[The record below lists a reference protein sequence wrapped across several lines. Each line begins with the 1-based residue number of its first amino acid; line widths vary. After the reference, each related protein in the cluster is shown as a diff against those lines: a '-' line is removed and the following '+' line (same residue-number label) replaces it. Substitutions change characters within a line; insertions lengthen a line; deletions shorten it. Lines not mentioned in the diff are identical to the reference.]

1 MNCVESMFSVREKPW
16 HYELTKD
23 VTKIIQTAPTSA
35 DALKYAGLDWTV
47 DPKPIYDAFGNEIA
61 NFKANTRSSDN
72 SVLGIVTD
80 RYKIV
85 QNAEAF
91 DFTDSLIGG
100 DVRYETAG
108 SLKNGK
114 TIWLLAKMGEKNILG
129 DTFEPYVCFT
139 NSHDGTG
146 AIKVCMTPI
155 RVVCNNTLNL
165 ALSSAQRMWSTR
177 HMGDISAKLYEAQ
190 HTLGLA
196 EDYMDALSTDIERL
210 ANKPISNDEIKEI
223 LDELFPINEDDS
235 QIKKDRAKNARDN
248 IMVCYFAPD
257 IAQFKGTAYG
267 FINAVT
273 DFVGHAKPNRNTADY
288 EANNWGRI
296 MNGHAIVD
304 AVYDRLKV
312 VA

>member
-1 MNCVESMFSVREKPW
+1 MHCVESMFSVREKPW

-23 VTKIIQTAPTSA
+23 ATKIIQTAPTSA
-35 DALKYAGLDWTV
+35 DALRFAALDWTV
-47 DPKPIYDAFGNEIA
+47 EPKPIYDSFGNEIK

-114 TIWLLAKMGEKNILG
+114 TIWLLAKMGDKEILG
-129 DTFEPYVCFT
+129 DKFEPYVCFT

-146 AIKVCMTPI
+146 AVKVCMTPI
-155 RVVCNNTLNL
+155 RVVCNNTLNF
-165 ALSSAQRMWSTR
+165 ALTNAKRCWSTK
-177 HMGDISAKLYEAQ
+177 HMGDISAKMSEAQ

-196 EDYMDALSTDIERL
+196 DDYMAALGEDIERL
-210 ANKPISNDEIKEI
+210 ANKSISNDEIKEI
-223 LDELFPINEDDS
+223 LDELFPIIESDS
-235 QIKKDRAKNARDN
+235 QIKKDRAKSARDS

-257 IAQFKGTAYG
+257 VVKFNGTAYG
-267 FINAVT
+267 FLNAVT

-304 AVYDRLKV
+304 AVYDKLKV
-312 VA
+312 A